1 MHCTGICCTN
11 LYAIMEDWPVS
22 TKTPLTG
29 RHEGVGDI
37 VTISENIVSSPVKLV
52 SQLYYRPVVTYCMVY
67 HYTKRATLARLLANK
82 DLAIYV
88 VLLNRYFVIPPC
100 HYLVVTFLWQ
110 LNNRVGIKW
119 IAYSCILSDYNSL
132 YVIHCLLV
140 LGVSSIN
147 SAKTLIS
154 KISI

>member
-1 MHCTGICCTN
+1 MG
-11 LYAIMEDWPVS
+11 DWPVS

-82 DLAIYV
+82 GLAIYV
-88 VLLNRYFVIPPC
+88 VLLNRYFVIPLC
-100 HYLVVTFLWQ
+100 HYLVVTFL
-110 LNNRVGIKW
+110 
-119 IAYSCILSDYNSL
+119 
-132 YVIHCLLV
+132 
-140 LGVSSIN
+140 
-147 SAKTLIS
+147 
-154 KISI
+154 

>member
-37 VTISENIVSSPVKLV
+37 VTISENIVSSPIKLV

-82 DLAIYV
+82 GLAIYV
-88 VLLNRYFVIPPC
+88 VLLNRYFVIPLC

-110 LNNRVGIKW
+110 LDNRIGIKW
-119 IAYSCILSDYNSL
+119 IVYSCILSDYNSL

-147 SAKTLIS
+147 SAKTLTS